1 MADDG
6 SVQSQNIWPISNYY
20 FSVDI
25 GDRTDL
31 AFQEVSGLEIESKVI
46 EYRNGNSPQF
56 STIKMPGMFSSGD
69 VTLKKGVFVKD
80 NNFWDWFNQIK
91 MNTIARVPV
100 VIKLL
105 DEAGEPTMTWSL
117 LNAFPSKISGV
128 DMKSDG
134 NEVAVETLVISHEG
148 LTIANA

>member
-6 SVQSQNIWPISNYY
+6 SVQSQSIWPISNYY

-25 GDRTDL
+25 GDQTDL

-80 NNFWDWFNQIK
+80 NRFWDWFNQIK

-105 DEAGEPTMTWSL
+105 DEAGAPTMTWTL

-134 NEVAVETLVISHEG
+134 NEVAVESLVISHEG